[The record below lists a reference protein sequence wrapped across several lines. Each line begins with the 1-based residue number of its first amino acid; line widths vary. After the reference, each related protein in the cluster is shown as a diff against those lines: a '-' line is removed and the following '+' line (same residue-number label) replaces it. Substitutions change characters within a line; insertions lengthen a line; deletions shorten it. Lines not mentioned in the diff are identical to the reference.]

1 MTDHIK
7 MPAPLPLPMRIFA
20 VDLGDQRTGLALGD
34 RITNIASP
42 AGLIEIPIE
51 RNDGQALLDEILR
64 QLHANTGGRD
74 TEMLLGIPLNMDNTE
89 GPRAKLARVFAQ
101 RLANASGLAVV
112 LFDER
117 RTSIAA
123 NARMAQTGLTH
134 KQKKKRRDAIA
145 AATIAQS
152 YLDDPDTAIDTI
164 MPMDS
169 V

>member
-1 MTDHIK
+1 
-7 MPAPLPLPMRIFA
+7 MRIFA
-20 VDLGDQRTGLALGD
+20 IDLGDQRTGLALGD
-34 RITNIASP
+34 DITNIASP
-42 AGLIEIPIE
+42 AGLIEIPIT

-64 QLHANTGGRD
+64 QLLANTGGLD
-74 TEMLLGIPLNMDNTE
+74 TAVLIGMPLNMDDTE
-89 GPRAKLARVFAQ
+89 GPRAKLVRVYAQ
-101 RLANASGLAVV
+101 RIANAMNLPIV
-112 LFDER
+112 LVDER

-164 MPMDS
+164 LPI
-169 V
+169 

>member
-1 MTDHIK
+1 
-7 MPAPLPLPMRIFA
+7 MRIFA
-20 VDLGDQRTGLALGD
+20 IDLGDQRTGFALGD

-51 RNDGQALLDEILR
+51 RENGESLLNEIVR
-64 QLHANTGGRD
+64 QYIANTGGND
-74 TEMLLGIPLNMDNTE
+74 TEMLIGFPLNMDGSE
-89 GPRAKLARVFAQ
+89 GPNAKKVRGIAQ
-101 RLANASGLAVV
+101 RLANKANTPLILV
-112 LFDER
+112 DER

-152 YLDDPDTAIDTI
+152 YLDDPDVVIDTVE
-164 MPMDS
+164 PMTDTDTSTDS
-169 V
+169 LCNN

>member
-1 MTDHIK
+1 
-7 MPAPLPLPMRIFA
+7 MRIFA
-20 VDLGDQRTGLALGD
+20 IDLGDQRTGLALGD
-34 RITNIASP
+34 NITNIASP

-51 RNDGQALLDEILR
+51 RNDGEALLNEILR
-64 QLHANTGGRD
+64 QLIANTGGID
-74 TEMLLGIPLNMDNTE
+74 TELLIGMPLNMDDTE
-89 GPRAKLARVFAQ
+89 GPRAKLVRVYAQ
-101 RLANASGLAVV
+101 RIANAANLPIV
-112 LFDER
+112 LVDER

-164 MPMDS
+164 SPMIR
-169 V
+169 

>member
-1 MTDHIK
+1 
-7 MPAPLPLPMRIFA
+7 MRIFA
-20 VDLGDQRTGLALGD
+20 IDLGDQRTGLALGD
-34 RITNIASP
+34 DITNIASP

-51 RNDGQALLDEILR
+51 RNDGQALLDEIICQLR
-64 QLHANTGGRD
+64 ANTGGTP
-74 TEMLLGIPLNMDNTE
+74 TELLIGMPLNMDSTE
-89 GPRAKLARVFAQ
+89 GPRAKLVRVYAQ
-101 RLANASGLAVV
+101 RIANAADLPIV
-112 LFDER
+112 LVDER

-164 MPMDS
+164 LPTNQ
-169 V
+169 

>member
-1 MTDHIK
+1 
-7 MPAPLPLPMRIFA
+7 MRIFA
-20 VDLGDQRTGLALGD
+20 IDLGDQRTGLALAD
-34 RITNIASP
+34 TITNIASP

-64 QLHANTGGRD
+64 QLIANTGGTD
-74 TEMLLGIPLNMDNTE
+74 TELLIGMPLNMDDTE
-89 GPRAKLARVFAQ
+89 GPRAKLVRVYAQ
-101 RLANASGLAVV
+101 RIANAANLPIILV
-112 LFDER
+112 DER

-152 YLDDPDTAIDTI
+152 YLDDPDSAIDTI
-164 MPMDS
+164 LPISDQANPE
-169 V
+169 